1 MEGGREGGERERE
14 NGTEG
19 RRDGVRER
27 EREGERTQTC
37 RRQGKRAERG
47 PWILPAGS
55 QTGSQHHHSPDT
67 HGLAEAAAR
76 KAATRRCACLC
87 ACVCVFI
94 CVLAL
99 PCARASELAW
109 LCARNAHTHNITHNG
124 KMTVRQTRTPGTV
137 LPGFVEALSLIFSLC
152 LPPPLSRARSCRSI
166 LSWVGVSGMAGV
178 GAAAGW
184 AVRLASVMWGTAAA
198 R

>member
-1 MEGGREGGERERE
+1 MTPSSSSSLLPEGGMEGGREGGERERE

-37 RRQGKRAERG
+37 RRQGKRAERC

-55 QTGSQHHHSPDT
+55 QTGSLHHHSPDT
-67 HGLAEAAAR
+67 HGLAGAAAR

-87 ACVCVFI
+87 ASLCVLI

-99 PCARASELAW
+99 PCARASKLAW
-109 LCARNAHTHNITHNG
+109 LCARKYGTRPHSQHHSQ
-124 KMTVRQTRTPGTV
+124 RQDDG
-137 LPGFVEALSLIFSLC
+137 
-152 LPPPLSRARSCRSI
+152 PPDTEPRHSVSRFC
-166 LSWVGVSGMAGV
+166 
-178 GAAAGW
+178 
-184 AVRLASVMWGTAAA
+184 
-198 R
+198 